1 MKLKEQISE
10 DLKSAMKNKDS
21 VKLNILRVLKGEIE
35 RNEQTATKRVE
46 LSDGDILKLVKKM
59 IEGIKET
66 KGSEDEI
73 NTLEIYM
80 PQQLSMSEVKTIASS
95 YKDIQGLT
103 GQKDMGKIMSH
114 FKDNYGG
121 RYDGKVLSDIAKEI
135 LS

>member
-80 PQQLSMSEVKTIASS
+80 P
-95 YKDIQGLT
+95 
-103 GQKDMGKIMSH
+103 
-114 FKDNYGG
+114 
-121 RYDGKVLSDIAKEI
+121 
-135 LS
+135 

>member
-35 RNEQTATKRVE
+35 RNEQTATQKVE
-46 LSDGDILKLVKKM
+46 LSDVDILKLIKKM

-73 NTLEIYM
+73 STLDIYM
-80 PQQLSMSEVKTIASS
+80 PKQLSEDEVKTIASS
-95 YKDIQGLT
+95 FKESNGLT
-103 GQKDMGKIMSH
+103 QPNEMGKIMNH
-114 FKDNYGG
+114 FKENYGG
-121 RYDGKVLSDIAKEI
+121 RYDGKVLSNIAKEI

>member
-10 DLKSAMKNKDS
+10 DLKSAMKSKDS

-46 LSDGDILKLVKKM
+46 LSEGDILKLVKKM

-80 PQQLSMSEVKTIASS
+80 PQKLSESEVKTIASS
-95 YKDIQGLT
+95 FKDSQGLT
-103 GQKDMGKIMSH
+103 RPDEMGKIMSY
-114 FKDNYGG
+114 FKENYSG

>member
-46 LSDGDILKLVKKM
+46 LSEGDILKLVKKM

-66 KGSEDEI
+66 NGSEDEI
-73 NTLEIYM
+73 NTLEVYM
-80 PQQLSMSEVKTIASS
+80 PQQLTEAAIKTIASS
-95 YKDIQGLT
+95 YKQLQGLT
-103 GQKDMGKIMSH
+103 RPDEMGKIMSH
-114 FKDNYGG
+114 FKENYGG

-135 LS
+135 LN